1 MFDSERSIGRRAVL
15 IGAGVA
21 ASLTA
26 LPGAE
31 ATDRKR
37 LGDRTAEQRAVRDR
51 ILAGRSSDNGW
62 PIEKGVG
69 IGGSIWPWPI
79 EGCDATWDGSISI
92 LVVMSHVVRRFH
104 YEVETVE
111 SGDLAGY
118 IEPRDQMLGFESN
131 HASGTAVDIK
141 PASFPTGARNGFYK
155 HQKAA
160 ILDIVREC
168 GGVVAWGGQMSPVC
182 ESHFQIDV
190 GPNDVRLSALVAR
203 LLRREETPS
212 VGAGVW

>member
-1 MFDSERSIGRRAVL
+1 MFDPERGMGRRAVL

-21 ASLTA
+21 ASLAA
-26 LPGAE
+26 LPSAE

-37 LGDRTAEQRAVRDR
+37 LGDRTAEQRAARDR
-51 ILAGRSSDNGW
+51 VLAGRSSENGW

-79 EGCDATWDGSISI
+79 EGCDATWDGSIST

-104 YEVETVE
+104 YEVEDVGQGELT
-111 SGDLAGY
+111 GY
-118 IEPRDQMLGFESN
+118 IEPQGQVVGFESN

-141 PASFPTGARNGFYK
+141 PASFPKGARNGFYT

-190 GPNDVRLSALVAR
+190 GPDDARLSTLVER